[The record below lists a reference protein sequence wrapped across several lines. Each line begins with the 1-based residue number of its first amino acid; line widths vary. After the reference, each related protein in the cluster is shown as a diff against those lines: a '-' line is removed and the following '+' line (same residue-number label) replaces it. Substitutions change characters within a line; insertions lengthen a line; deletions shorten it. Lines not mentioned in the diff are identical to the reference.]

1 MSSRQTAA
9 PFAHCS
15 IGRTGRICYISTMPK
30 TRKPRAGLL
39 VPVVEE
45 VPRISDAERQALRA
59 SLEKARADIA
69 GGDYD
74 VLTPGVLREE
84 FEAVFGRGKSDK
96 TGAASPRRPAAKRS
110 RR

>member
-1 MSSRQTAA
+1 
-9 PFAHCS
+9 
-15 IGRTGRICYISTMPK
+15 MPK
-30 TRKPRAGLL
+30 TRKTRPGLL

-45 VPRISDAERQALRA
+45 VPRISGAERRTLRT

-69 GGDYD
+69 AGDYD

-84 FEAVFGRGKSDK
+84 FEAVFGRDKSHK
-96 TGAASPRRPAAKRS
+96 AAAASPRRPAAKRS